1 MPAKMKYFYSFFL
14 GFFFFSA
21 LTAQN
26 ILFTENFENQTNAFV
41 LNSTDQGGVNFGEN
55 IWIVNSIYQ
64 GGSLTPTCV
73 GVPLSPVTIPNTP
86 AQPGAVPSANG
97 RYLHILSV
105 DGQSGSNN
113 ILNSN
118 YKAADGFCFSTE
130 SHFAR
135 MNVNVNSVG
144 ETNTRLRFW
153 WLNQGSPDA
162 FGQVYYSTNGGST
175 WTVVPGFTA
184 MHSQG
189 QWIQAT
195 IQLPI
200 FDNQTQLR
208 FGFRFVNNN
217 TSNQA
222 SSSPA
227 FSIDNVVVEA
237 DGPPVLIPD
246 ITMGSLG
253 NPVLC
258 TNQTDSISFT
268 VVNGPLDP
276 NNIFTLQLSNAA
288 GSFANPF
295 LLGNQ
300 PGATSGQF
308 VFTIP
313 PGTAPGTNYQLRVV
327 SSNPAIIGG
336 ASPPFSI
343 FGPVTASVVGNLA
356 GGSLTLDG
364 TGSDGGSSHIWNP
377 GDGTPPTTTP
387 SNVFTFNHTYTSNG
401 QYTACLTVT
410 NACDTDSSCFTS
422 LVCIP
427 GGGGAPLS
435 VNFNA
440 NLNSTTINFTDNSV
454 SADSLYLDFGNGVG
468 QNITQGAVINY
479 TYPNQG
485 TYTVCL
491 YGTNFCDQSSDSTCQ
506 TFVVCTNAAGSLN
519 VAFIESLIGNTILI
533 NDVTTGADSL
543 YVDFGDGNG
552 QPAIPGSSINHTYLT
567 PGVYNVCVRGFNFC
581 DGTNNQVCKSVTVT
595 ATGIDET
602 QFGTITLYPNPVSQE
617 FKLNLP
623 PNLSL
628 DKATMHDL
636 SGRLIKV
643 YSSEQLNNTI
653 PVQTLSPG
661 SYIFTWYA
669 GALSGKIRVVKALD

>member
-1 MPAKMKYFYSFFL
+1 MKLLYSVLFIL
-14 GFFFFSA
+14 LLVPKFSA
-21 LTAQN
+21 QAV
-26 ILFTENFENQTNAFV
+26 LFTENFENQANAFA
-41 LNSTDQGGVNFGEN
+41 LNTTDQGGVNFGEN

-64 GGSLTPTCV
+64 GGSLIPTCV
-73 GVPLSPVTIPNTP
+73 GVPLSAVTVPNTP
-86 AQPGAVPSANG
+86 AQPGAIPSANG

-118 YKAADGFCFSTE
+118 YKAADGFCFNGE

-189 QWIQAT
+189 TWIQAT

-200 FDNQTQLR
+200 FDNQTALR
-208 FGFRFVNNN
+208 FGFRFVNNV
-217 TSNQA
+217 TSNTA

-246 ITMGSLG
+246 INMGSLQ

-258 TNQTDSISFT
+258 TNQTDSITFT
-268 VVNGPLDP
+268 VVNGPMDP
-276 NNIFTLQLSNAA
+276 NNTFTLQMSDAS
-288 GSFANPF
+288 GSFANPTI
-295 LLGNQ
+295 LGNQ
-300 PGATSGQF
+300 PGTTSGQF
-308 VFTIP
+308 TFTIS
-313 PGTAPGTNYQLRVV
+313 PGTAPGTNYQLRVIA
-327 SSNPAIIGG
+327 SNPATIGG

-343 FGPVTASVVGNLA
+343 FGPVTASVIGNLA
-356 GGSLTLDG
+356 GATLTLDG
-364 TGSDGGSSHIWNP
+364 TGSDGGSTHVWNP
-377 GDGTPPTTTP
+377 GDGTGPTTTP
-387 SNVFTFNHTYTSNG
+387 ANVFTFNHNYTSNG
-401 QYTACLTVT
+401 QYTACLTVS
-410 NACDTDSSCFTS
+410 NACDADSSCYTA

-440 NLNSTTINFTDNSV
+440 NLNGTTINLTDNSI
-454 SADSLYLDFGNGVG
+454 SADSLYLDFGNGTG
-468 QNITQGAVINY
+468 QNITQGAVVNY

-485 TYTVCL
+485 TFTVCL
-491 YGTNFCDQSSDSTCQ
+491 YGSNFCDQASDSTCQ

-519 VAFIESLIGNTILI
+519 VAFIESLVGNTVLI
-533 NDVTTGADSL
+533 NDLTTGADSL
-543 YVDFGDGNG
+543 YVDYGDGNG
-552 QPAIPGSSINHTYLT
+552 QSAIPGSSLNHTYVT
-567 PGVYNVCVRGFNFC
+567 PGTYTVCIEGFNFC
-581 DGTNNQVCKSVTVT
+581 DGTSNQVCKTITVV

-602 QFGTITLYPNPVSQE
+602 AFGTVTLYPNPVTHAFQIAFPTGISVE
-617 FKLNLP
+617 R
-623 PNLSL
+623 
-628 DKATMHDL
+628 ATLHDL
-636 SGRLIKV
+636 SGRLI
-643 YSSEQLNNTI
+643 YTFDEAALTAPI
-653 PVQTLSPG
+653 PVPELTPG
-661 SYIFTWYA
+661 MYVFTWYA
-669 GALSGKIRVVKALD
+669 TETTGKIRLVKRAE